1 MSPVPTYSR
10 LRLSPSEQPGDGR
23 RRPEWTRGT
32 APLVLPPVVVALT
45 LGLWGI
51 GRDRSLWGDEA
62 VSLEVA
68 HRSTAQIWE
77 LAHHVDAVHTLY
89 YLLLHG
95 MFQLH
100 DGGPALLRLPSVLG
114 TAAAAAGVALIGRR
128 LAGPRSG
135 LAAGLVLP
143 VFPAVQQYAQEGRS
157 YALVM
162 AAVVFS
168 GLLLLRAVERPG
180 PGRWCGYA
188 AAALAACLLH
198 EYAALAVAA
207 HAVTLGLARVPRR
220 VWAGWCLAMAAVLAG
235 LAPLAAVGAE
245 QAKQVAWIT
254 APTTGTVLFAAGMC
268 LLGALCALVPQ
279 RPGGSPGAVRLSGA
293 VSLRGFALPLL
304 LLPQALLLGVSLVHP
319 VYLDRYVLFEYA
331 GLALLVGSALDA
343 LGRRLPRVGPR
354 ALLAVPLA
362 LLLLLPVETQLRTPT
377 SRSDDLQGTARAV
390 AALAQ
395 PGDGVL
401 FMPSSRRQSELA
413 FPQDYAGLTDLAL
426 SAPVAGSATLGGVEL
441 TPQQIEERMTGFAR
455 IITVR
460 TKGKGPSPT
469 AASRDKAKQAALTAG
484 YQKCTGLEVRGVEVS
499 LYARPGACPSR

>member
-1 MSPVPTYSR
+1 MPPVSTRSR
-10 LRLSPSEQPGDGR
+10 LRLRPSEGSGAGR
-23 RRPEWTRGT
+23 RGPERRLGT
-32 APLVLPPVVVALT
+32 PALLLPPVVVALT

-68 HRSTAQIWE
+68 HRSTGQIWA
-77 LAHHVDAVHTLY
+77 LVHQVDAVHALY

-100 DGGPALLRLPSVLG
+100 DGGPAMLRLPSVLG

-128 LAGPRSG
+128 LAGPRAG

-168 GLLLLRAVERPG
+168 GLLLLRAVERPST
-180 PGRWCGYA
+180 GRWCGYA
-188 AAALAACLLH
+188 AAALVTCLLH

-207 HAVTLGLARVPRR
+207 HAVTLVVARVPRR
-220 VWAGWCLAMAAVLAG
+220 VWAGWAAAMVAVLAG
-235 LAPLAAVGAE
+235 VAPLAVAGAE
-245 QAKQVAWIT
+245 QAQQVAWIT
-254 APTTGTVLFAAGMC
+254 APSTGTVLFAAGMC
-268 LLGALCALVPQ
+268 LLGGLCALVPQ
-279 RPGGSPGAVRLSGA
+279 RQSGA

-304 LLPQALLLGVSLVHP
+304 LLPQAVLLGVSLVHP

-343 LGRRLPRVGPR
+343 LGRRLPRLGWR

-362 LLLLLPVETQLRTPT
+362 LLLLLPVETQLRTPQ

-390 AALAQ
+390 AALAE

-401 FMPSSRRQSELA
+401 FMPTSRRQSELA

-441 TPQQIEERMTGFAR
+441 TPQQITDRMADFTR

-469 AASRDKAKQAALTAG
+469 AAARDRAKQAELTSG
-484 YQKCTGLEVRGVEVS
+484 FQKCTSLEVKGVEIS

>member
-1 MSPVPTYSR
+1 MSPVPTYSSLR
-10 LRLSPSEQPGDGR
+10 LRPSEQPGDGGR
-23 RRPEWTRGT
+23 GPEWTPGT
-32 APLVLPPVVVALT
+32 LALLLPPVVLALT

-128 LAGPRSG
+128 LAGPSAG

-162 AAVVFS
+162 AAVVGS
-168 GLLLLRAVERPG
+168 GLLLLRAVERPD

-188 AAALAACLLH
+188 AAALATCLLQ

-207 HAVTLGLARVPRR
+207 HAVTLGLARVERR
-220 VWAGWCLAMAAVLAG
+220 VWVGWCSAVAAVLAG
-235 LAPLAAVGAE
+235 LAPLAVVGAE

-254 APTTGTVLFAAGMC
+254 APTTNTVLFAAGMC

-279 RPGGSPGAVRLSGA
+279 RPAGA

-304 LLPQALLLGVSLVHP
+304 LLPQGLLLAVSLVHP

-331 GLALLVGSALDA
+331 GLALLLGSALDA
-343 LGRRLPRVGPR
+343 FGRRLPRVGPR

-362 LLLLLPVETQLRTPT
+362 LLLLLPVETQLRTPM

-390 AALAQ
+390 AVLAE

-401 FMPSSRRQSELA
+401 FLPSSRRQSELA

-441 TPQQIEERMTGFAR
+441 TPQQIGARMAGFAR

-460 TKGKGPSPT
+460 TQGKGPSPT

-484 YQKCTGLEVRGVEVS
+484 FQKCTGLEVRGVEVS

>member
-1 MSPVPTYSR
+1 MPSVSTPSR
-10 LRLSPSEQPGDGR
+10 LRFRSTEGPGAD
-23 RRPEWTRGT
+23 PRGT
-32 APLVLPPVVVALT
+32 EGTPGALALAVPPVVLALT

-51 GRDRSLWGDEA
+51 RRNGSLWGDEA

-68 HRSTAQIWE
+68 HRSTAQTWA
-77 LAHHVDAVHTLY
+77 LAHHIDAVHTLY

-95 MFQLH
+95 MFRLH
-100 DGGPALLRLPSVLG
+100 DGGPALLRLPSVLA

-128 LAGPRSG
+128 LAGPRAG

-162 AAVVFS
+162 ASVVFG

-180 PGRWCGYA
+180 PGRWCAYA
-188 AAALAACLLH
+188 AAALFTCLLH
-198 EYAALAVAA
+198 EYAALTVAA

-220 VWAGWCLAMAAVLAG
+220 VWAGWCAAVAAVLAG
-235 LAPLAAVGAE
+235 LAPLAVAGTE
-245 QAKQVAWIT
+245 QAQQVAWIT

-268 LLGALCALVPQ
+268 LLGAVCALVPQ
-279 RPGGSPGAVRLSGA
+279 RPAGVVTRAGAVT
-293 VSLRGFALPLL
+293 LRGFALPLL
-304 LLPQALLLGVSLVHP
+304 LLPQAVLLGVSLVHP

-362 LLLLLPVETQLRTPT
+362 LLLLLPVETQLRTPL
-377 SRSDDLQGTARAV
+377 SRPDDLQGAAGAV

-413 FPQDYAGLTDLAL
+413 FPRDYAGVTDLAL
-426 SAPVAGSATLGGVEL
+426 SAPVVGSATLGGVEL
-441 TPQQIEERMTGFAR
+441 APQQIKERMAGFSR
-455 IITVR
+455 VITVR
-460 TKGKGPSPT
+460 TRGKGPSST
-469 AASRDKAKQAALTAG
+469 ATGRDRAKQEALTAG
-484 YQKCTGLEVRGVEVS
+484 FRKCAGLEVKGVETT
-499 LYARPGACPSR
+499 LYARPGACPPR

>member
-1 MSPVPTYSR
+1 MPSVSTYSR
-10 LRLSPSEQPGDGR
+10 LRFRSTEGAGGNPRGPEGTPG
-23 RRPEWTRGT
+23 
-32 APLVLPPVVVALT
+32 ALALVVLPVVLALT

-51 GRDRSLWGDEA
+51 GRDGSLWGDEA

-68 HRSTAQIWE
+68 HRSTGQIWQ

-128 LAGPRSG
+128 LAGPRAG

-180 PGRWCGYA
+180 PGRWCAYA
-188 AAALAACLLH
+188 AAALFTCLLH

-220 VWAGWCLAMAAVLAG
+220 VWAGWCAAMAAVLAG
-235 LAPLAAVGAE
+235 LAPLAVAGTE
-245 QAKQVAWIT
+245 QAQQVAWIT

-279 RPGGSPGAVRLSGA
+279 RPAGAGTRAGAVT
-293 VSLRGFALPLL
+293 LRRFALPLL
-304 LLPQALLLGVSLVHP
+304 LLPQGLLLGVSLVHP

-343 LGRRLPRVGPR
+343 LGRRLPRIGWR

-362 LLLLLPVETQLRTPT
+362 LLLLLPVETQLRTPQ

-390 AALAQ
+390 AALAE

-401 FMPSSRRQSELA
+401 FMPTSRRQSELA

-426 SAPVAGSATLGGVEL
+426 SAPVDGSATLGGVEL
-441 TPQQIEERMTGFAR
+441 TPQQIKDRMADFTR

-460 TKGKGPSPT
+460 TRGKGPSPT
-469 AASRDKAKQAALTAG
+469 AAARDKAKQAALTAG
-484 YQKCTGLEVRGVEVS
+484 FQKCAGLDVKGVEIS